1 MRKFPDPLAGIAF
14 NAGTRIKLS
23 EENLCGLPIRPE
35 DLATGEALFIASA
48 EGYRIIPLKPDLK
61 KLYIEV
67 TTHCN
72 FACITCIRN
81 SWRDELSHMS
91 RETFESIKKA
101 LPELTNLECVHFG
114 GFGEPFSH
122 PGIFDMLSSVKEM
135 GLKAEIITNGSLLND
150 AVADKLI
157 DLKVDIVF
165 VSLDAPDKD
174 EYDRIR
180 QGADFSS
187 VLDNIRGLVE
197 RKNKAKS
204 IYPELGIEFVAMKNN
219 YRKLPQLIKMCR
231 DFNVRKF
238 IVTNLLP
245 YHQSIQDQILY
256 DMDDT
261 VIPFG
266 DDSPLTMMMA
276 QLPYMKLRTD
286 RYCKFVEDKAMCINH
301 KGYVSPCYALMHS
314 YNCYV
319 YGRQKEMIPYYLG
332 NINEKHLVDIWKD
345 AEYVN
350 FRLAVK
356 NFRFPSC
363 SDCKDLEGCSMADNN
378 EMDCWGNSP
387 SCAECLWSRRLIVCP

>member
-1 MRKFPDPLAGIAF
+1 
-14 NAGTRIKLS
+14 
-23 EENLCGLPIRPE
+23 
-35 DLATGEALFIASA
+35 
-48 EGYRIIPLKPDLK
+48 
-61 KLYIEV
+61 
-67 TTHCN
+67 
-72 FACITCIRN
+72 
-81 SWRDELSHMS
+81 
-91 RETFESIKKA
+91 
-101 LPELTNLECVHFG
+101 
-114 GFGEPFSH
+114 
-122 PGIFDMLSSVKEM
+122 
-135 GLKAEIITNGSLLND
+135 
-150 AVADKLI
+150 
-157 DLKVDIVF
+157 
-165 VSLDAPDKD
+165 
-174 EYDRIR
+174 
-180 QGADFSS
+180 
-187 VLDNIRGLVE
+187 
-197 RKNKAKS
+197 
-204 IYPELGIEFVAMKNN
+204 MKNN

-245 YHQSIQDQILY
+245 YHQSMQDQILY

-276 QLPYMKLRTD
+276 QLPYMKLHTD

-345 AEYVN
+345 EEYVN

-363 SDCKDLEGCSMADNN
+363 SD
-378 EMDCWGNSP
+378 
-387 SCAECLWSRRLIVCP
+387 

>member
-1 MRKFPDPLAGIAF
+1 M
-14 NAGTRIKLS
+14 N
-23 EENLCGLPIRPE
+23 
-35 DLATGEALFIASA
+35 
-48 EGYRIIPLKPDLK
+48 
-61 KLYIEV
+61 
-67 TTHCN
+67 
-72 FACITCIRN
+72 
-81 SWRDELSHMS
+81 
-91 RETFESIKKA
+91 RETFESIKNA
-101 LPELTNLECVHFG
+101 LPDLPNLECVHFG

-122 PGIFDMLSSVKEM
+122 PGIFDMLSSVKER

-157 DLKVDIVF
+157 DLEVNTVF

-180 QGADFSS
+180 QGADFTS
-187 VLDNIRGLVE
+187 VLANIRGLVE
-197 RKNKAKS
+197 RKNKAES

-219 YRKLPQLIKMCR
+219 YHKLPQLVKMCR
-231 DFNVRKF
+231 DFNVRRF

-245 YHQSIQDQILY
+245 YHQSMQDQILY

-266 DDSPLTMMMA
+266 DDSPLTMLMA

-332 NINEKHLVDIWKD
+332 NITEKHPVDIWKD

-363 SDCKDLEGCSMADNN
+363 SDCKDLEGCSMAESN

-387 SCAECLWSRRLIVCP
+387 TCAECLWSRRLIACP